1 MRVAMVQMT
10 AVRNDKEANLLKME
24 TFVKK
29 ASEENASIV
38 CFPELSITGYSKH
51 DPSKVAETIDGPSVQ
66 KLKSLADEHKVT
78 ILAGMAESYN
88 GQVFISHLSIQPG
101 EEIEVYRK
109 THLGA
114 REKKTF
120 TQGHEI
126 PVFNTNT
133 SGRKSK
139 FGIGLCYDLH
149 YPELVTSMA
158 VQGAKIIFAPH
169 AAPIGGVRRLA
180 IWEKYMPARAY
191 DNGVYVLACNLV
203 GNDGK
208 KNFGGGIG
216 VWNPKGESILKC
228 HDEKE
233 LMLMLD
239 LDMDVFSKKNGMGNT
254 AGFLEDRRVKLYL
267 DSAGFVIDG
276 QKLG

>member
-1 MRVAMVQMT
+1 MRVGMVQMT

-24 TFVKK
+24 SFIKK

-38 CFPELSITGYSKH
+38 CFPELSVTGYSKGE
-51 DPSKVAETIDGPSVQ
+51 PMAVAESIDGPSVKRLQ
-66 KLKSLADEHKVT
+66 KLVETYNVT
-78 ILAGMAESYN
+78 VLAGMAERTDSGVY
-88 GQVFISHLSIQPG
+88 ISHLSIKPG
-101 EEIEVYRK
+101 EDIEVYRK

-120 TQGHEI
+120 NQGSKI
-126 PVFNTNT
+126 PVFQAT
-133 SGRKSK
+133 GAQKKSK
-139 FGIGLCYDLH
+139 YGIGLCYDLH

-158 VQGAKIIFAPH
+158 VQGAKVIFAPH
-169 AAPIGGVRRLA
+169 ATPIGGVRRLA

-203 GNDGK
+203 GHDGK
-208 KNFGGGIG
+208 KDFGGGIG
-216 VWNPKGESILKC
+216 VWNPKGENILAC

-239 LDMDVFSKKNGMGNT
+239 LDLDIFNKKGSMGKT
-254 AGFLEDRRVKLYL
+254 AGFLNDRRVKLYL
-267 DSAGFVIDG
+267 NSAGFTLESS
-276 QKLG
+276 KTS

>member
-10 AVRNDKEANLLKME
+10 AIRNDKEANLLKME
-24 TFVKK
+24 TFIKK

-38 CFPELSITGYSKH
+38 CFPELSITGYSKRE
-51 DPSKVAETIDGPSVQ
+51 PSAAAEPVDGPSVQ
-66 KLKSLADEHKVT
+66 KLKSLAEEYHLTV
-78 ILAGMAESYN
+78 LAGMAEALED
-88 GQVFISHLSIQPG
+88 QVYISHLSIQPG
-101 EEIEVYRK
+101 ENVEVYRK

-114 REKKTF
+114 REKKSF
-120 TQGHEI
+120 SQGQEI
-126 PVFNTNT
+126 PVFNANIK
-133 SGRKSK
+133 GKKSK

-208 KNFGGGIG
+208 KHFGGGIG
-216 VWNPKGESILKC
+216 VWNPKGENILQC

-239 LDMDVFSKKNGMGNT
+239 LDMDVFNKKNGMGKST
-254 AGFLEDRRVKLYL
+254 GFLEDRRVKLYL
-267 DSAGFVIDG
+267 DSAGFIVEGD
-276 QKLG
+276 KLG

>member
-10 AVRNDKEANLLKME
+10 AIRNDKKANLSKME
-24 TFVKK
+24 TFIKR
-29 ASEENASIV
+29 AHEENASIV
-38 CFPELSITGYSKH
+38 CFPELSITGYSKKSPH
-51 DPSKVAETIDGPSVQ
+51 HVAEPIDGPSVTHLQ
-66 KLKSLADEHKVT
+66 ELSDEYGLT
-78 ILAGMAESYN
+78 ILAGMAEAV
-88 GQVFISHLSIQPG
+88 GDQVYISHLSIQPG
-101 EEIEVYRK
+101 EKIDVYRK

-114 REKKTF
+114 REKKSF
-120 TQGHEI
+120 TQGEEI
-126 PVFNTNT
+126 PVFNTYIE
-133 SGRKSK
+133 GKKSK

-158 VQGAKIIFAPH
+158 VQGAKVIFAPH

-203 GNDGK
+203 GHDGK
-208 KNFGGGIG
+208 KHFGGGIG
-216 VWNPKGESILKC
+216 VWNPKGESILQC

-233 LMLMLD
+233 LMMMLD
-239 LDMDVFSKKNGMGNT
+239 LDMDVFNRKNGMGKN

-276 QKLG
+276 ERIG